1 MVNALMTNM
10 MIDSQ
15 LITLSSSSVSFLESL
30 CVFQPLL
37 HAIAETHIGNRQNEE
52 CDRDCYPKN
61 VFHKILQ
68 SLFRVLLPRTFFT
81 PPTTKPSQPLR
92 CSDLSSKH
100 LARQT
105 RVMADWETFG
115 ATYKT

>member
-15 LITLSSSSVSFLESL
+15 LISLSSSSVSFLESL

-37 HAIAETHIGNRQNEE
+37 HAIAETHIGNRQGEE

-68 SLFRVLLPRTFFT
+68 VLNDALFTTRLPYV
-81 PPTTKPSQPLR
+81 PATKPGQAKRRGALTFQNTR
-92 CSDLSSKH
+92 WLSGS
-100 LARQT
+100 ART
-105 RVMADWETFG
+105 
-115 ATYKT
+115 